1 MNPKK
6 VSRPM
11 QAQMLKIVKKKKR
24 KFEYLL
30 FVNNQ
35 LILIYI

>member
-11 QAQMLKIVKKKKR
+11 QAQMLKIVKKKKGNLNIYY
-24 KFEYLL
+24 F
-30 FVNNQ
+30 
-35 LILIYI
+35 LIIN

>member
-11 QAQMLKIVKKKKR
+11 QAQMLKIVKKN
-24 KFEYLL
+24 FEYLL